1 MAFRAYFI
9 RKSFTGIRK
18 GQGRAFA
25 RPFPIYR
32 EWRLSMQG
40 YNLIA
45 VFGPDERTLL
55 LCRRCR
61 DLYKRLLNFVGG
73 KIEPEED
80 GLDAA

>member
-1 MAFRAYFI
+1 
-9 RKSFTGIRK
+9 
-18 GQGRAFA
+18 
-25 RPFPIYR
+25 
-32 EWRLSMQG
+32 MQR

-45 VFGPDERTLL
+45 VFGPDKRKLL

-80 GLDAA
+80 GLDAV

>member
-1 MAFRAYFI
+1 
-9 RKSFTGIRK
+9 
-18 GQGRAFA
+18 
-25 RPFPIYR
+25 
-32 EWRLSMQG
+32 MQR

-55 LCRRCR
+55 LCRRYR

-80 GLDAA
+80 GLDAV

>member
-1 MAFRAYFI
+1 
-9 RKSFTGIRK
+9 
-18 GQGRAFA
+18 
-25 RPFPIYR
+25 
-32 EWRLSMQG
+32 MQG

-45 VFGPDERTLL
+45 VFGPDERTIL